1 MSENYAVSKCSIAII
16 FHHDMTRRLLYARYM
31 HVPVAFTVQ
40 SLVEWARHACT
51 LVFVFSGL
59 GTVVTLF
66 AILAGRVGHHFLS
79 GLVVSIFTRFD
90 WINSY

>member
-1 MSENYAVSKCSIAII
+1 MA
-16 FHHDMTRRLLYARYM
+16 RRLLYARM
-31 HVPVAFTVQ
+31 HVLVAFTVQ
-40 SLVEWARHACT
+40 SLVERARHACT

-90 WINSY
+90 WINS

>member
-1 MSENYAVSKCSIAII
+1 MA
-16 FHHDMTRRLLYARYM
+16 RRLLYARM
-31 HVPVAFTVQ
+31 HVLVAFTVQ

-51 LVFVFSGL
+51 LVFVFFGL
-59 GTVVTLF
+59 GIVVTLL
-66 AILAGRVGHHFLS
+66 AIMAGRVGHHFLS